1 MLKALNI
8 GLVDLFDILEVA
20 LILFYLYR
28 ILRRSRTLYVFV
40 GIVIFLLIYLLSQWL
55 NFKMLGALLNGIMSA
70 GAISLIV
77 IFQDEIKKF
86 FYNLGSNENVK
97 KFLTSLHSDQKE
109 DIEKENQKLV
119 PVVMAC
125 INMARYK
132 VGALIVIEKE
142 QKLDE
147 YIQSSDVIDA
157 KINQR
162 LLENIFVKNSPLHDG
177 AVIISNGRIKAT
189 SCILPVSH
197 DYDIPKELGLRHRS
211 ALGISQESDALAI
224 VVSEETGKIAVAE
237 GGRFHLRLTPEQLEQ
252 MVAQ

>member
-1 MLKALNI
+1 MIQALNI
-8 GLVDLFDILEVA
+8 GVVDILDILVVS
-20 LILFYLYR
+20 LLLFYLYR

-40 GIVIFLLIYLLSQWL
+40 GIIIFMLVYLLSQWF
-55 NFKMLGALLNGIMSA
+55 NFIMLGGLMNAFINA
-70 GAISLIV
+70 GVISLIV
-77 IFQDEIKKF
+77 IFQDEIRKF
-86 FYNLGSNENVK
+86 FYSLGSNEKVK
-97 KFLTSLHSDQKE
+97 TFLNSLHSDTKE
-109 DIEKENQKLV
+109 DRDKQNQKLV

-125 INMARYK
+125 MNLARYK
-132 VGALIVIEKE
+132 VGALIVIEKD
-142 QKLDE
+142 QKLDD

-197 DYDIPKELGLRHRS
+197 DYDIPKELGLRHRA

-224 VVSEETGKIAVAE
+224 VVSEETGRIAVAE
-237 GGRFHLRLTPEQLEQ
+237 GGRFHLRLTYEQLEQ
-252 MVAQ
+252 MIAK